1 MQPKMRSHI
10 ATSPVARGATPL
22 MHIMAVARY
31 DAHNPSGQSEWAER
45 TGRHYQFFNEYPPD
59 HWRPADGIGA
69 VGQNSGF

>member
-10 ATSPVARGATPL
+10 ATSPVARGT
-22 MHIMAVARY
+22 
-31 DAHNPSGQSEWAER
+31 HNPSAQSDWAER
-45 TGRHYQFFNEYPPD
+45 TGRHYQFFNEYLPD